1 MKKHPNAHEEAP
13 KDGLDEEPP
22 ARGHGR
28 GYEGEVDVGDVVA
41 VEGGERERERER
53 EENK

>member
-1 MKKHPNAHEEAP
+1 MEKHSNAHEEAP

-28 GYEGEVDVGDVVA
+28 GYGGGGEVDVGDVVA
-41 VEGGERERERER
+41 VEERERG
-53 EENK
+53 KKLSTS